1 MNSMIN
7 RALSALLLATFVFQ
21 PAHSLFANET
31 ANNENHSIGKRIK
44 NTRIKDINGTEVDLF
59 HTDSDFTVVVFMG
72 WECPLVRQYVPELKT
87 LRDRWSKKNVRWL
100 AINSNQH
107 DSLTELQYF
116 ARKFDFDL
124 PMLKDVGNQLADQFG
139 AQRTPEAFL
148 LNKQQ
153 EIIYQGRIDD
163 KFTYGRQREK
173 AVSEFLATAIQQ
185 AVNQKTIDPPYVEPD
200 GCIIGRVFK
209 ANDEDSSNAVTYSN
223 QISRILQR
231 NCTQCHRPG
240 EIGPFSLSDYD
251 EVVGWAGMIQEVVN
265 ERRMPPW
272 HASPEHGSFSN
283 DCRLSEDE
291 IRMIN
296 DWVDAGA
303 PQGDTA
309 QLPEPVVYTTGWQME
324 KPDLVLPMDSK
335 PYRVPATGTVDY
347 EYFVVDPG
355 FKEDKWVSA
364 AECRPGNPAVI
375 HHIIVGIAGEGQFRR
390 RRGPSQHADV
400 DSDWL
405 VANAPGSPPMEL
417 PPGYGKLIRAGSKL
431 IFQMH
436 YTPNGK
442 ATTDISSVGL
452 KFIDASDVTHRV
464 STLRAANR
472 RFSIPPNEPNHR
484 VTANFDFK
492 QDAELF
498 SLFPHM
504 HLRGKSFRYT
514 AHYPDSKSEI
524 LLDVPAYDFNWQ
536 NAYHLNEP
544 KLIPKGT
551 RIHCVARFDNSED
564 NFANPDPNQTIRWGD
579 QTWEE
584 MMIGYFNVAQP
595 IEMKP
600 QPE

>member
-1 MNSMIN
+1 MIN

-375 HHIIVGIAGEGQFRR
+375 HHIIVGIAGKGQFTR
-390 RRGPSQHADV
+390 RRGRSRSAGHELV
-400 DSDWL
+400 SDWL
-405 VANAPGSPPMEL
+405 AANAPGSPPMEL
-417 PPGYGKLIRAGSKL
+417 PPGYAKKIPAGSRL
-431 IFQMH
+431 VFQMH
-436 YTPNGK
+436 YTPNGR
-442 ATTDISSVGL
+442 ATTDISSIGL
-452 KFIDASDVTHRV
+452 KFIDAADVTHEV
-464 STLRAANR
+464 STLRAANL

-484 VTANFDFK
+484 VTANFKFK
-492 QDAELF
+492 QDAELL

-504 HLRGKSFRYT
+504 HLRGKAFRYT
-514 AHYPDSKSEI
+514 AYYPDAESEV
-524 LLDVPAYDFNWQ
+524 LLDVPTYDFNWQ
-536 NAYHLNEP
+536 NAYLLT
-544 KLIPKGT
+544 KSKQIPAGT

-564 NFANPDPNQTIRWGD
+564 NFANPDPNQTVRWGD

>member
-1 MNSMIN
+1 MIN
-7 RALSALLLATFVFQ
+7 RALSALLLATLVFQ
-21 PAHSLFANET
+21 PDSYLLAKET
-31 ANNENHSIGKRIK
+31 KNNENHSVGKRIE
-44 NTRIKDINGTEVDLF
+44 NASIKDINGTEVDLF
-59 HTDSDFTVVVFMG
+59 TADSDFTVVVFMG
-72 WECPLVRQYVPELKT
+72 WECPLVRQYVPGLKT
-87 LRDRWSKKNVRWL
+87 LRDRWAKQNVRWL

-163 KFTYGRQREK
+163 QFTYGRQRDK
-173 AVSEFLATAIQQ
+173 PVNQFLATAIQQ
-185 AVNQKTIDPPYVEPD
+185 AVDKKPIDPSYVEPD

-209 ANDEDSSNAVTYSN
+209 AGDSGTSKAVTYSN

-231 NCTQCHRPG
+231 NCTQCHRSG

-309 QLPEPVVYTTGWQME
+309 QLPEPIVYTTGWQME
-324 KPDLVLPMDSK
+324 KPDLVLPMDTK

-355 FKEDKWVSA
+355 FKEDKWVCA

-375 HHIIVGIAGEGQFRR
+375 HHIIVGIAGKGQFTR
-390 RRGPSQHADV
+390 RRGRSRSAGHELV
-400 DSDWL
+400 SDWL
-405 VANAPGSPPMEL
+405 AANAPGSPPMEL
-417 PPGYGKLIRAGSKL
+417 PPGYAKKIPAGSRL
-431 IFQMH
+431 VFQMH
-436 YTPNGK
+436 YTPNGR
-442 ATTDISSVGL
+442 ATTDISSIGL
-452 KFIDASDVTHRV
+452 KFIDAADVTHEV
-464 STLRAANR
+464 STLRAANL

-484 VTANFDFK
+484 VTANFKFK
-492 QDAELF
+492 QDAELL

-504 HLRGKSFRYT
+504 HLRGKAFRYT
-514 AHYPDSKSEI
+514 AYYPDAESEV
-524 LLDVPAYDFNWQ
+524 LLDVPTYDFNWQ
-536 NAYHLNEP
+536 NAYLLT
-544 KLIPKGT
+544 KSKQIPAGT

-564 NFANPDPNQTIRWGD
+564 NFANPDPSKTVKWGD

-595 IEMKP
+595 VEAKP